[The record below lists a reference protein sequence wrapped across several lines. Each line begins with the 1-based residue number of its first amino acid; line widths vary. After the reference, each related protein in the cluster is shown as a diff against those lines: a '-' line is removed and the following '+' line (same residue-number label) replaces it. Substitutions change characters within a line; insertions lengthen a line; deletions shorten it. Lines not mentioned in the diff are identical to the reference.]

1 MDRDGWIRMLL
12 GAVDELLTP
21 EFTAPMQ
28 IVGKHEGTD
37 WLQKVLNCKE
47 DLAAAVSTW
56 MIRYTRVT

>member
-1 MDRDGWIRMLL
+1 MLL